1 MGFVHEVCVTDA
13 GGAVCECTFPHF
25 GHTYWLDASTTVLA
39 ATLVA
44 NIALAVISPAKA
56 TDSIRSILLPF
67 STNQELSF
75 DESRWPN
82 EKVARSWCSIRAC
95 PESQPINE
103 PTKMQTL
110 PIGRKGG
117 VG

>member
-13 GGAVCECTFPHF
+13 GGAVCECTFPHLE
-25 GHTYWLDASTTVLA
+25 HTYWLDASTTVLA

-44 NIALAVISPAKA
+44 NIAVVVISPAKA

-75 DESRWPN
+75 DESRWQN
-82 EKVARSWCSIRAC
+82 EKGHGLGVRYERAQNL
-95 PESQPINE
+95 SQS
-103 PTKMQTL
+103 TSQ
-110 PIGRKGG
+110 
-117 VG
+117 